1 MECKQGFPVFSK
13 KTYYFLV
20 FRLFQPFENAFLVDI
35 LQEFHN
41 RKNKEFRMF
50 WFALKIL
57 TAMAVAGFLLLMAW
71 RMMRWTK
78 PKNSPLQSLPGNLVQ
93 EIADRMDDK
102 AALLAFL
109 SEFFEAPYSGDEHEF
124 TEAVRF
130 KEFFAPYGI
139 PEEALDKLNRV
150 AGAIEEDALLAYA
163 LKTPPKEGDASPA
176 KPLVVTLCRQAEGSG
191 ILVGLFSPG
200 ATPVS

>member
-1 MECKQGFPVFSK
+1 MECKQGIPVFSK
-13 KTYYFLV
+13 KSYYFLV

-124 TEAVRF
+124 TEAARF
-130 KEFFAPYGI
+130 MEFFAPYDI
-139 PEEALDKLNRV
+139 PEDVLQKLIRV
-150 AGAIEEDALLAYA
+150 SGAIEEDALLAYA
-163 LKTPPKEGDASPA
+163 LKTPNREGDASAA
-176 KPLVVTLCRQAEGSG
+176 KPLIVTICRKPDASG
-191 ILVGLFSPG
+191 LLVGVFSP
-200 ATPVS
+200 VSPAVS